1 MRHLWR
7 TSAVFGLLSVA
18 MVVVGPQAGWSKG
31 ERPSH
36 VMRLENGVM
45 RGVVIAATQAVLY
58 AQIQGRVSQV
68 PFKEGQRFE
77 KGSTLVQIDCDKYR
91 AELAV
96 AAAEHEAKD
105 KTFQNNKELT
115 KLKAVSTL
123 DLEISEAEAKKAYA
137 AIRIAE
143 ISVQGCH
150 IAAPSSGRVV
160 GVMVNEHENVFPNDK
175 LLSLLDD
182 TSLEIELVLPS
193 SSLAWLKRKSPFTFA
208 VDETHH
214 EYAAKVKEIGANVDS
229 ASQTIKVIGIFGKL
243 PVDVLAG
250 MSGTAQ
256 FASRQP

>member
-7 TSAVFGLLSVA
+7 TSAVFGLLLVA
-18 MVVVGPQAGWSKG
+18 MVVVGPQAGWPKG

-45 RGVVIAATQAVLY
+45 RGVVKAATQAVLY

-68 PFKEGQRFE
+68 TYREGQRFE
-77 KGSTLVQIDCDKYR
+77 KGSMLVQLDCGKYR

-96 AAAEHEAKD
+96 ALAEHEAKD

-115 KLKAVSTL
+115 TLKAVSTL
-123 DLEISEAEAKKAYA
+123 DLEISKAEAKKAYA

-143 ISVQGCH
+143 INVQGCH
-150 IAAPSSGRVV
+150 IAAPFSGRIV

-193 SSLAWLKRKSPFTFA
+193 SSLAWLKRKSPFTFV
-208 VDETHH
+208 VDETHQ

-229 ASQTIKVIGIFGKL
+229 ASQTIKVIGTFGKL
-243 PVDVLAG
+243 PADVLAG

-256 FASRQP
+256 FPSRQP